1 MFDLNTDISLA
12 LSLAFIVGGLV
23 ALCWSADRFIAAAA
37 RIARALGMSS
47 LIVGMVVIG
56 FGTSAP
62 ELAVS
67 VLSGMAKHSNLSLG
81 NAYGS
86 CIFNNALI
94 LGVSSVIW
102 PLKVKPSI
110 CKVGVPLLTAVTLLS
125 YLLVKDLSF
134 TRMNGALLLAVF
146 AVMMPAYC
154 LYDQKSLNNAPV
166 QKEDAEPRPSLRLVD
181 FAWLVGGLVLLVASS
196 HILVWGCVDFARDVL
211 HVDDLIIGLT
221 IVAAGTSLP
230 ELASAVASARRGE
243 HEFVIGNIVGS
254 NLFNMLGVVGL
265 AGVIAPFS
273 GYSRYIVTRDMPVM
287 FAMTVSILLFGFDWR
302 SRGREAGQIGRIEG
316 AIWILSFVAYVCMM
330 ICQET
335 I

>member
-1 MFDLNTDISLA
+1 M
-12 LSLAFIVGGLV
+12 
-23 ALCWSADRFIAAAA
+23 
-37 RIARALGMSS
+37 
-47 LIVGMVVIG
+47 
-56 FGTSAP
+56 
-62 ELAVS
+62 
-67 VLSGMAKHSNLSLG
+67 
-81 NAYGS
+81 
-86 CIFNNALI
+86 
-94 LGVSSVIW
+94 
-102 PLKVKPSI
+102 
-110 CKVGVPLLTAVTLLS
+110 
-125 YLLVKDLSF
+125 
-134 TRMNGALLLAVF
+134 
-146 AVMMPAYC
+146 
-154 LYDQKSLNNAPV
+154 NNAPV

-181 FAWLVGGLVLLVASS
+181 FAWLVGGLVLLVVSS

-316 AIWILSFVAYVCMM
+316 AIWILSFVAYVCVMS
-330 ICQET
+330 CQET